1 VAVAQELQIN
11 PANKDQRIIVWSNG
25 WLQPLGGATAPA
37 QAEARF
43 GEPPVAPAAPTFY
56 ESQGHPVA
64 AAKVTTWGSSP
75 AGYTMDIW
83 GAVWNWGGAGAVTGT
98 FIPNVWLTN
107 PVFGYYADFVMN
119 PAANGQGY
127 AVTYDGDVLAMGT
140 GTPAITHS
148 PILAAAGSMALR
160 LYMDWTSKRYWVLDN
175 LGRWWGMNGGNNLAV
190 GGLPPLGTLLGPTQG
205 LQFAGELYNMAAAA
219 QGWHMNQYGQVDPIG
234 GATAAPGHPGVM
246 QYRIYQDVRII
257 SQSSPIRLALLNEYG
272 GIFEYNASTAPT
284 VAVVQPAATQTTTS
298 RPVIGW
304 TVSDVENDAVTSWD
318 FAIANSTQYGIGG
331 FDPWAS
337 PMTYRITGQ
346 TSSLTRSLQSPVD
359 LPNATYRAYVRV
371 TDASG
376 LTSTTANIQWIQNVT
391 RPATPTVTPTVL
403 GALTGISLAL
413 HVNPAGLP
421 ANTKFGLQYQ
431 DADDATWRMVKGGWD
446 VTPNGSGDATVVDHG
461 AGFGIQRTYRV
472 IAYVYDATTDTWNA
486 GDFSSTANAT
496 ITDKTKWV
504 LSTADNSDSM
514 VVKVNPNFKL
524 EHVIKAGVFWPVGRQ
539 DPIVIRDGVPKY
551 QSVDM
556 SLWVLDNATRTAL
569 EAIIQNQTLLLRDP
583 FGRRHYIMLVQSY
596 EREPLHAGP
605 LLTETTPLRDAN
617 VFNFHVQ
624 RVARPRTG
632 PTSGP
637 LAAAA

>member
-1 VAVAQELQIN
+1 
-11 PANKDQRIIVWSNG
+11 
-25 WLQPLGGATAPA
+25 
-37 QAEARF
+37 
-43 GEPPVAPAAPTFY
+43 
-56 ESQGHPVA
+56 
-64 AAKVTTWGSSP
+64 
-75 AGYTMDIW
+75 
-83 GAVWNWGGAGAVTGT
+83 
-98 FIPNVWLTN
+98 
-107 PVFGYYADFVMN
+107 
-119 PAANGQGY
+119 
-127 AVTYDGDVLAMGT
+127 
-140 GTPAITHS
+140 
-148 PILAAAGSMALR
+148 
-160 LYMDWTSKRYWVLDN
+160 
-175 LGRWWGMNGGNNLAV
+175 
-190 GGLPPLGTLLGPTQG
+190 
-205 LQFAGELYNMAAAA
+205 
-219 QGWHMNQYGQVDPIG
+219 
-234 GATAAPGHPGVM
+234 
-246 QYRIYQDVRII
+246 
-257 SQSSPIRLALLNEYG
+257 
-272 GIFEYNASTAPT
+272 
-284 VAVVQPAATQTTTS
+284 
-298 RPVIGW
+298 
-304 TVSDVENDAVTSWD
+304 
-318 FAIANSTQYGIGG
+318 
-331 FDPWAS
+331 
-337 PMTYRITGQ
+337 MTYRITGQ

-421 ANTKFGLQYQ
+421 ANSKFGLQYQ

-461 AGFGIQRTYRV
+461 AGFGIQRTYRAIV
-472 IAYVYDATTDTWNA
+472 YVYDSATDTWNA

-569 EAIIQNQTLLLRDP
+569 ETIIQNQTLLLRDP